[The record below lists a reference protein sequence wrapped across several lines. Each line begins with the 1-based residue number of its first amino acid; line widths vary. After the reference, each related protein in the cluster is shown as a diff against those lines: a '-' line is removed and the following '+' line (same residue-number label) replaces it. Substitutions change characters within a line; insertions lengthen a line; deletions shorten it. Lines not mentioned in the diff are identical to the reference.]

1 MSAATH
7 PLLRVDRVV
16 KTYESTAGPVHAVQ
30 SLSFDLER
38 GAFAALVGPSGCGK
52 TTLLNAIGGLDR
64 VTSGQIW
71 IDGTEITALN
81 DRDTIE
87 FRLHRIG
94 FVFQAYNLVPV
105 LNAWENVAF
114 VLELQGVGI
123 KARRDRAYELLAA
136 VGLTGKELQRPSQLS
151 GGQQQR
157 VAVARALASRPS
169 LILADEPT
177 ANLDSKSTE
186 TLLDI
191 MHELNRQEGT
201 TFLFSTHDQRVIDRA
216 ERLFR
221 LEDGKLVPGN

>member
-87 FRLHRIG
+87 FRLYRIG
-94 FVFQAYNLVPV
+94 F
-105 LNAWENVAF
+105 
-114 VLELQGVGI
+114 
-123 KARRDRAYELLAA
+123 
-136 VGLTGKELQRPSQLS
+136 S
-151 GGQQQR
+151 
-157 VAVARALASRPS
+157 
-169 LILADEPT
+169 
-177 ANLDSKSTE
+177 
-186 TLLDI
+186 
-191 MHELNRQEGT
+191 
-201 TFLFSTHDQRVIDRA
+201 
-216 ERLFR
+216 
-221 LEDGKLVPGN
+221 GKLG